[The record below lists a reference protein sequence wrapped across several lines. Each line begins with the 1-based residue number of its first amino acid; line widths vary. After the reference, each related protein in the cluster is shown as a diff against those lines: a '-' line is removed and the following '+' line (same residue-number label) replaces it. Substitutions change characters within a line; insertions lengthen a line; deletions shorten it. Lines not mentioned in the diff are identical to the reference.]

1 MGDQP
6 PDHSGHRARLR
17 ARVLEAG
24 AESLADYELLEYLLF
39 GAQPRKD
46 TKPLAK
52 ALIRRFGSLAGVLA
66 ADLPALRGVA
76 EMGDAK
82 VAALL
87 VTREAAARLAR
98 KDLLEAPLLSSW
110 DKLVDYCRIAM
121 GRETV
126 EQFRVLFLD
135 RKNRLIA
142 DEQQQKGTVDHTPV
156 YPREIVKR
164 ALELGASA
172 VILVHNHP
180 SGDPSPSPADI
191 AMTREIVSA
200 ARGLGIAVHDH
211 LIIARAGETSFRA
224 LDLLD

>member
-66 ADLPALRGVA
+66 ADEPALRGVGD
-76 EMGDAK
+76 MGDAK
-82 VAALL
+82 IAALQ

-98 KDLLEAPLLSSW
+98 QDLMEGPLLSSW

-121 GRETV
+121 GREAV

-180 SGDPSPSPADI
+180 SGDPTPSAADI

-211 LIIARAGETSFRA
+211 LIVARAGETSFRA
-224 LDLLD
+224 LNLLD